1 MYLFIS
7 QQMFHF
13 LPFKSTN
20 SDWDQLEEF
29 FFQFQNFFSKT
40 LFWVLF
46 SGQNSSVQQWV
57 WLGIDSYLVMFFS
70 FFLDSEPES
79 EDSYYGTPRNN
90 NNKRRKSRGIL
101 KTTPSE
107 YVFTFACIYSCLYE
121 VSSYSTHHSRLTER
135 FSFQSYLM
143 LSCKNVALSQSPPP
157 QKKRKIQIKN
167 NWRGLHY
174 CSYLMLYFSILLM
187 IVIKYF

>member
-1 MYLFIS
+1 MNFQIYKNSRLCFTKELTIKLTCTYS
-7 QQMFHF
+7 SVSKCFTFYHLNLQIVMEINWKNFFFSFRIFF
-13 LPFKSTN
+13 LKLCS
-20 SDWDQLEEF
+20 EF
-29 FFQFQNFFSKT
+29 FFLGRILQYSNECGQELILILSCFF
-40 LFWVLF
+40 L
-46 SGQNSSVQQWV
+46 
-57 WLGIDSYLVMFFS
+57 

-107 YVFTFACIYSCLYE
+107 YVLTSACTVYIH
-121 VSSYSTHHSRLTER
+121 VFKK
-135 FSFQSYLM
+135 FSHIELIIHDYYL
-143 LSCKNVALSQSPPP
+143 
-157 QKKRKIQIKN
+157 
-167 NWRGLHY
+167 LHY

>member
-1 MYLFIS
+1 
-7 QQMFHF
+7 MFYKGAYVCTIKLTCTYSSVSKCFTFYH
-13 LPFKSTN
+13 LNLQIVIEINWKN
-20 SDWDQLEEF
+20 F

-157 QKKRKIQIKN
+157 KKKEK
-167 NWRGLHY
+167 
-174 CSYLMLYFSILLM
+174 F
-187 IVIKYF
+187 K